1 MKWRELPKEARVY
14 IVYSSLGCVVLFT
27 WILLPY
33 YMLLTGYSVL
43 EVGLLYTVVEA
54 LGIPLTLAAGKLFSR
69 LDIRRGLA
77 AIDGLGA
84 LSLLLYAVSY
94 GPMAPLIL
102 TVGMLI
108 EKVSRSLYPLY
119 QAYERAVY
127 PQDRLKEVMAWH
139 LRLPELAMVVSYPV
153 AGFVLGYICP
163 TDSCA
168 RAAFLFFACYSA
180 TIMLLALLLLE
191 PVVLSEEQ
199 GGPGFLEALRS
210 MSGKLRVYV
219 AAYVLYILGW
229 SLAPSFALVN
239 YVIETYGGN
248 IFHAAVVS
256 ASISAATVTATYILD
271 LIPERQGFQAMQV
284 GILIVMLGLLA
295 VTTSPPFALLI
306 LTFYAIR
313 IGDAIWFA
321 FNRAW
326 YLSLVS
332 KEEVAIVLASI
343 SALVSLVSIV
353 SPAIAGLLSHIDPR
367 LPYAASLLAIASAVP
382 LYWLAGRAR
391 KTQVH
396 DRSSHCGDESG
407 PSEE

>member
-1 MKWRELPKEARVY
+1 
-14 IVYSSLGCVVLFT
+14 
-27 WILLPY
+27 
-33 YMLLTGYSVL
+33 
-43 EVGLLYTVVEA
+43 
-54 LGIPLTLAAGKLFSR
+54 
-69 LDIRRGLA
+69 
-77 AIDGLGA
+77 
-84 LSLLLYAVSY
+84 
-94 GPMAPLIL
+94 
-102 TVGMLI
+102 
-108 EKVSRSLYPLY
+108 
-119 QAYERAVY
+119 
-127 PQDRLKEVMAWH
+127 
-139 LRLPELAMVVSYPV
+139 
-153 AGFVLGYICP
+153 
-163 TDSCA
+163 
-168 RAAFLFFACYSA
+168 
-180 TIMLLALLLLE
+180 MLLALLLLE

-199 GGPGFLEALRS
+199 GEPGFLEALRS

-306 LTFYAIR
+306 LTFYVIR